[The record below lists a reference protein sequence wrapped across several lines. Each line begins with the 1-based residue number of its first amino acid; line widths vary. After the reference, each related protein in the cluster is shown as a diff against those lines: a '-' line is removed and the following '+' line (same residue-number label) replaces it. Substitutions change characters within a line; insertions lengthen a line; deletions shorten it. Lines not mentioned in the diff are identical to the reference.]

1 MESALMNRRIL
12 VVLADEH
19 AGSNVGLL
27 NPDCILEK
35 DEFESIVRYSP
46 QLSPYQEMLW
56 SVHTDHLNTV
66 SNFANG
72 DEIILFHNGDL
83 TRGNKYWENWVSPRL
98 SDQILIAFYN
108 IKPWLNMRNVKIARL
123 SKGTGSHVFGEGSSE
138 ILVGELL
145 RREYQDKDIS
155 VVYHGSLGIDGCE
168 IDYAH
173 HGPHPGTRDWL
184 KGNVAQ
190 LYLRDLMYR
199 LLKQGI
205 EPPKI
210 IIRAH
215 YHVYVRVVQIVEWG
229 NKEYESTLIICPS
242 YCGPEDYVIKATR
255 SVDTIVNG
263 LIIIELINGRVASI
277 NPLLEFTDLRIKEI
291 L

>member
-1 MESALMNRRIL
+1 MESASMNRRIL

-27 NPDCILEK
+27 NPECVLEK
-35 DEFESIVRYSP
+35 DEFETIVRYSP

-66 SNFANG
+66 SKFANG
-72 DEIILFHNGDL
+72 DEIVLIHNGDL

-108 IKPWLNMRNVKIARL
+108 LKPWLDLRNIKKALL
-123 SKGTGSHVFGEGSSE
+123 SKGTGAHVYGEGSSE
-138 ILVGELL
+138 ILVCELL
-145 RREYQDKDIS
+145 RREYQYKNVS
-155 VVYHGSLGIDGCE
+155 VVYHGLLDVDGCD

-184 KGNVAQ
+184 RGNVAQ
-190 LYLRDLMYR
+190 LYLRDMMYR
-199 LLKQGI
+199 LLKHGI
-205 EPPKI
+205 EPPKL

-215 YHVYVRVVQIVEWG
+215 YHMYVRVIQVVEWEG
-229 NKEYESTLIICPS
+229 KEYESTLIICPS
-242 YCGPEDYVIKATR
+242 YCGPEDYVIRATR
-255 SVDTIVNG
+255 SIDTIVNG
-263 LIIIELINGRVASI
+263 LIMIELIDGRIASVH
-277 NPLLEFTDLRIKEI
+277 PLLEYTDLRIKDT